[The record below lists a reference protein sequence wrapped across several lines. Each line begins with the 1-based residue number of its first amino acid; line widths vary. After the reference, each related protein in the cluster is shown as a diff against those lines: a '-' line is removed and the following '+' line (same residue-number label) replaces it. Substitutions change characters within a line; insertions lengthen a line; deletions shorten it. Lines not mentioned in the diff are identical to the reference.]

1 MNIYWTPKATEVK
14 ISAAVRR
21 IYHTQH
27 NSLLQTRASTEQL
40 KKGFAELHLGP
51 HLMSFTPWNC
61 LFRAWLSA
69 HSAFRNESSSSSSS
83 FCGREGR
90 EAVRDTA
97 WALSEQLSSEAPKE
111 HLPSAPPASCSST
124 ASSLFALHHWSQAP
138 ALELLVLSGREIVN
152 VADGICDT
160 KEKLLHKDIKN
171 LSSDNWIAQ
180 I

>member
-1 MNIYWTPKATEVK
+1 MNIYWTSKAIEVT

-21 IYHTQH
+21 VYHTQH
-27 NSLLQTRASTEQL
+27 NSLLQTRASTKQL
-40 KKGFAELHLGP
+40 KKGVAELHLGP

-83 FCGREGR
+83 FCGREGG
-90 EAVRDTA
+90 EAVRDAA
-97 WALSEQLSSEAPKE
+97 WALQEQPSSRAPKE

-124 ASSLFALHHWSQAP
+124 ASSLSAPHDWSQAP
-138 ALELLVLSGREIVN
+138 APELLVLSGREIVI
-152 VADGICDT
+152 VADGIRDT
-160 KEKLLHKDIKN
+160 KEKLVRKDIKN
-171 LSSDNWIAQ
+171 LSSDNWTAQ